1 VRKARIS
8 SYDRQILSSELTDTA
23 EWHGYAA
30 LRDAAEVPAMSL
42 DALHLHSSFRSSSGP
57 SKLAVWT
64 TCGIVA
70 CACVSYIVWSLADHR
85 TVIADGSEAG
95 ITLSPREP
103 SEVRLKTPNLV
114 SSDEGTET
122 PLELDNSIE
131 TDGLP
136 VINAHLEVPTSAEP
150 LQLRDLPPTQ
160 LRQLNHETAS
170 RAAASNEGSGAWLT
184 GTIESSF
191 TDSDAEAPILRYVR

>member
-1 VRKARIS
+1 
-8 SYDRQILSSELTDTA
+8 
-23 EWHGYAA
+23 
-30 LRDAAEVPAMSL
+30 MSQH
-42 DALHLHSSFRSSSGP
+42 ALHIRSSFRSSSGP

-70 CACVSYIVWSLADHR
+70 CACLGYVVWSLADHH
-85 TVIADGSEAG
+85 TVASDSAEPG

-103 SEVRLKTPNLV
+103 GEVHLKTPNLI
-114 SSDEGTET
+114 SSEDGTET

-150 LQLRDLPPTQ
+150 LQLRDLPPTE
-160 LRQLNHETAS
+160 LRQLSHETAS
-170 RAAASNEGSGAWLT
+170 QAVAPNERSGAWLT

-191 TDSDAEAPILRYVR
+191 AEGDADATISRYVR